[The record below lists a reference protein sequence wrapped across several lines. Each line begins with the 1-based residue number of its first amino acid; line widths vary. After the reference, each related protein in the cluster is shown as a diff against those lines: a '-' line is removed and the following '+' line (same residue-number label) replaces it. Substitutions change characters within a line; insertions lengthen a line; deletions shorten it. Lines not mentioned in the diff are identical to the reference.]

1 MKKMFTKKLLRYM
14 VIAFV
19 ITIGFIIAMQTFV
32 AKRNNTDSATEKLQL
47 VKERLISN
55 DGEIEKLTKSLGENN
70 LAKTR
75 SFAEILTYDDTVL
88 TDEGRL
94 QEICDELMVN
104 ELHVIDENGIITHST
119 IS

>member
-1 MKKMFTKKLLRYM
+1 MKKMFTKKLLKYM

-55 DGEIEKLTKSLGENN
+55 EKNECK
-70 LAKTR
+70 R
-75 SFAEILTYDDTVL
+75 RRAEFF
-88 TDEGRL
+88 GNA
-94 QEICDELMVN
+94 QGC
-104 ELHVIDENGIITHST
+104 
-119 IS
+119 